1 MSESIVRHFFESLP
15 LPVWVLAS
23 TDSRLTDT
31 NRQGRELL
39 QKGQCVRLLGERL
52 IPASC
57 DAERAWREA
66 LQAVRSSKS
75 SYATAPVARSGGGY
89 FVFMSLGEQSA
100 PANAIAVALAGHSA
114 YRAELRA
121 VRSAFRLTEAE
132 TKLLG
137 LLVEGQTLKDA
148 CGTLAI
154 KEPTARTHLKSLFE
168 KTNTHRQA
176 DLLLLVKGFPSFTE
190 KAAVC

>member
-1 MSESIVRHFFESLP
+1 MSESVVRHFFESLP
-15 LPVWVLAS
+15 WPVWVLAS
-23 TDSRLTDT
+23 SDSKLTDS

-52 IPASC
+52 IPASG

-66 LQAVRSSKS
+66 LQTVRSSRS
-75 SYATAPVARSGGGY
+75 PYATAPVARSGAGGY
-89 FVFMSLGEQSA
+89 FVFMSLGEQA
-100 PANAIAVALAGHSA
+100 TPENAIAVALAGHGA

-132 TKLLG
+132 TRLLG
-137 LLVEGQTLKDA
+137 LLVEGQTLKDVCRA
-148 CGTLAI
+148 LAI
-154 KEPTARTHLKSLFE
+154 KEPTARTHLKALFE

-176 DLLLLVKGFPSFTE
+176 DLLLLVKGFPSFLE
-190 KAAVC
+190 KAAA